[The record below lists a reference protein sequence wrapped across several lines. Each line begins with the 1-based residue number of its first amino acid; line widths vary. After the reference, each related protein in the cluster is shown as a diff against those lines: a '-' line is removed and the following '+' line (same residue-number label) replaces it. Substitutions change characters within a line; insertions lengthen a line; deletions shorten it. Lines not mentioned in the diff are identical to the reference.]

1 MVKKSCSGTVSV
13 VITAAGK
20 GTRMGMRLNKQYIDI
35 LGKPVLVRTIA
46 AFESCDKIDEIIVT
60 VNEADIDY
68 CKSSIIG
75 KYGFKKVKAI
85 VAGADT
91 RQRSVYN
98 GLKHV
103 SKNCEIVLIH
113 DGARPFV
120 DAICIEKCISEARL
134 NGAVCAAVPVKD
146 TIKQTDADG
155 FVEKTVDRSNLWSI
169 QTPQAFEYVLIMQA
183 HESAERDGFTGTDD
197 AMLAERLGRKVK
209 LVMGSYY
216 NIKITTREDLAIA
229 EAICRAMGK
238 EE

>member
-1 MVKKSCSGTVSV
+1 MDNKSCTGIVSV

-20 GTRMGMRLNKQYIDI
+20 GTRMGMSRNKQYIDI
-35 LGKPVLVRTIA
+35 LGKPVLARTIT

-68 CKSSIIG
+68 CKSCVIN
-75 KYGFKKVKAI
+75 KYGFNKVKAI

-98 GLKHV
+98 GLKSV
-103 SKNCEIVLIH
+103 SQNCEIVLIH
-113 DGARPFV
+113 DGARPFI
-120 DAICIEKCISEARL
+120 DTACIEKCISEARL

-155 FVEKTVDRSNLWSI
+155 FVDKTVDRSSLWSI
-169 QTPQAFEYVLIMQA
+169 QTPQTFEYALIMQA
-183 HESAERDGFTGTDD
+183 HERAEEDGFTGTDD
-197 AMLAERLGRKVK
+197 AMLAERLGRKVR

-216 NIKITTREDLAIA
+216 NIKITTREDIAIA
-229 EAICRAMGK
+229 EAICRVTGK
-238 EE
+238 E